1 MRPSAGRSPPA
12 VSPYQA
18 IRQEGMHA
26 DQLDRIEGKA
36 NAQKDDEAERPRSC
50 AARARTKLAQN
61 ILHGRPRSATSFCSA
76 LAASFSAVAAALL
89 SARSGRHSFHWAL
102 AAGGAPAR
110 TARRRLAEEEIC
122 GSRHYRVHVILVLRE
137 NPAEP
142 VHRKLTYLLC
152 AKRAT
157 LPTPPVQSLPRLRD
171 SRTAPW
177 AARAAPVAAAHTPRA
192 RRRCDLLDSPWLR
205 PPRCKDRRDESS
217 VQQSPAVYHPSIL
230 VQGIGAPRRSSARA
244 SLAPGWAG
252 RAATPPTPPPSRHRR
267 RAPRHPQASQRHAA
281 AALGAAPPPARHAP
295 PTLAFLVRCSSQC
308 AAAALRRLLYRHG
321 PSRRRTPTGR
331 NIQRLAARRRCSAS
345 RLQRMRWR
353 VERWRRRRRMMQWRR
368 RRRRR

>member
-1 MRPSAGRSPPA
+1 MRKP
-12 VSPYQA
+12 
-18 IRQEGMHA
+18 
-26 DQLDRIEGKA
+26 
-36 NAQKDDEAERPRSC
+36 ER
-50 AARARTKLAQN
+50 L
-61 ILHGRPRSATSFCSA
+61 
-76 LAASFSAVAAALL
+76 
-89 SARSGRHSFHWAL
+89 
-102 AAGGAPAR
+102 
-110 TARRRLAEEEIC
+110 
-122 GSRHYRVHVILVLRE
+122 VILVLRE

-217 VQQSPAVYHPSIL
+217 VQQSPAVYHPSI
-230 VQGIGAPRRSSARA
+230 QGIGAPRRSSARA

-252 RAATPPTPPPSRHRR
+252 RAATPPTPPPSRHR
-267 RAPRHPQASQRHAA
+267 RHPQASQRHAA

-308 AAAALRRLLYRHG
+308 AAVAQRRLPYRHG
-321 PSRRRTPTGR
+321 PSRRRTPMGR

-345 RLQRMRWR
+345 RLQRRRWR
-353 VERWRRRRRMMQWRR
+353 VVAFAAGLRARGRARRAAWCNSARAV
-368 RRRRR
+368 

>member
-1 MRPSAGRSPPA
+1 MHSTSTNKACSEYPARP
-12 VSPYQA
+12 
-18 IRQEGMHA
+18 
-26 DQLDRIEGKA
+26 
-36 NAQKDDEAERPRSC
+36 
-50 AARARTKLAQN
+50 
-61 ILHGRPRSATSFCSA
+61 TSFCGFVLLGVGGFFLGGGGCAPQRS
-76 LAASFSAVAAALL
+76 LGSTLL
-89 SARSGRHSFHWAL
+89 SLGTRRGGRPWRAQ
-102 AAGGAPAR
+102 
-110 TARRRLAEEEIC
+110 ARRRLAEEEIC
-122 GSRHYRVHVILVLRE
+122 GSRLYLDQVILVLRE

-217 VQQSPAVYHPSIL
+217 VQQSPAVYHPSI
-230 VQGIGAPRRSSARA
+230 QGIGAPRRSSARA

-345 RLQRMRWR
+345 R
-353 VERWRRRRRMMQWRR
+353 VERWRRRRRMRQWRR

>member
-1 MRPSAGRSPPA
+1 MRPRAGRSPPA

-50 AARARTKLAQN
+50 TARARTKLAQN

-102 AAGGAPAR
+102 AAGGAPRAHS
-110 TARRRLAEEEIC
+110 AAETC
-122 GSRHYRVHVILVLRE
+122 RGGNLRKPAHRVQVILVLRE

-267 RAPRHPQASQRHAA
+267 HPQASQRHAA

-345 RLQRMRWR
+345 RLQGMRWR
-353 VERWRRRRRMMQWRR
+353 V
-368 RRRRR
+368 